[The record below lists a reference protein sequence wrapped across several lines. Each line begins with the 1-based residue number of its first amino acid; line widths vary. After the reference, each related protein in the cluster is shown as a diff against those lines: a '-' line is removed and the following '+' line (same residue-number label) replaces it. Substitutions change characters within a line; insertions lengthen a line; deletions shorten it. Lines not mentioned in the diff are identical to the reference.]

1 VVRCPCSSK
10 VVDKLNRETRLLV
23 ARLGS
28 RARINT
34 DDGARRKASSVTKDG
49 RQAADIEFVS
59 EENYGKAKTDYEA

>member
-1 VVRCPCSSK
+1 
-10 VVDKLNRETRLLV
+10 VDKLNR
-23 ARLGS
+23 

-34 DDGARRKASSVTKDG
+34 DDGARPKASSVTKDG